1 MRRAT
6 TVILCILLGAIA
18 SGVGIGV
25 FLKLANDDRA
35 RLAKQLEEAVQA
47 SNVARQEN
55 QTAIE
60 EANRKLSEASSEVGK
75 AQALV
80 KSLEEERDLLAT
92 AKPLLSPSPSALRGW
107 SDVVAMDLGVSL
119 KQPKGSDIQSN
130 DKSALTL
137 AMATAVE
144 GVDSR
149 WFSLTA
155 YDERLEQELLLS
167 LATSTPVA
175 YTVNGRILTGKQG
188 ALPNSDD
195 QILILRVRKEGVI
208 THLLWVRNPSAN
220 RRDASGATDVLGTLR
235 FAS

>member
-6 TVILCILLGAIA
+6 TVILCILLGALA

-35 RLAKQLEEAVQA
+35 RLVKQLEEAVQA
-47 SNVARQEN
+47 SNESRLEN
-55 QTAIE
+55 QAAID
-60 EANRKLSEASSEVGK
+60 EANHKLKEASTEVGK

-80 KSLEEERDLLAT
+80 KALEEERDLLAI
-92 AKPLLSPSPSALRGW
+92 AEPLLPPSPSTLRSW
-107 SDVVAMDLGVSL
+107 SDVIAMDLGVSL
-119 KQPKGSDIQSN
+119 KQPKGSDVQTN
-130 DKSALTL
+130 DKNALTL
-137 AMATAVE
+137 TMASTQTATD
-144 GVDSR
+144 GR
-149 WFSLTA
+149 WFSLTT

-175 YTVNGRILTGKQG
+175 FTVNGRILTGKQG
-188 ALPNSDD
+188 NLPNSPD
-195 QILILRVRKEGVI
+195 QILILRIRKDGVI
-208 THLLWVRNPSAN
+208 THLLWIRNPGTN